1 MSVQA
6 FLKGETQILA
16 DEAFQNAVQS
26 YHDVFLKS
34 ERVEQMVKS
43 GACSHHD
50 FREVFRNNIEKRV
63 RFGMLGWVSIRHG
76 MKVELLIFS
85 LVNAIIVPLSC
96 GCKWTAD
103 WFRVRTPG
111 RSKCYWLLL
120 RVDRQ
125 EFILKILFGRH
136 WIILSRLVHS
146 NLYGSFFIR
155 SFQTLIR
162 MVFKWSD

>member
-1 MSVQA
+1 MALLSSWGKHVIYRRTHATYKMFLQRFQFDNNNDKNFDNNKAIWNIFQA

-63 RFGMLGWVSIRHG
+63 RF
-76 MKVELLIFS
+76 
-85 LVNAIIVPLSC
+85 AD
-96 GCKWTAD
+96 KWTIFPYYL
-103 WFRVRTPG
+103 FRSLAHLYHP
-111 RSKCYWLLL
+111 C
-120 RVDRQ
+120 
-125 EFILKILFGRH
+125 
-136 WIILSRLVHS
+136 LS
-146 NLYGSFFIR
+146 LYID
-155 SFQTLIR
+155 
-162 MVFKWSD
+162 VK

>member
-1 MSVQA
+1 MLILIVSLKLVQA

-63 RFGMLGWVSIRHG
+63 RFG
-76 MKVELLIFS
+76 
-85 LVNAIIVPLSC
+85 
-96 GCKWTAD
+96 
-103 WFRVRTPG
+103 
-111 RSKCYWLLL
+111 
-120 RVDRQ
+120 
-125 EFILKILFGRH
+125 LK
-136 WIILSRLVHS
+136 
-146 NLYGSFFIR
+146 
-155 SFQTLIR
+155 
-162 MVFKWSD
+162 